1 MISKDKYIL
10 NLENKIKKIFDY
22 DIKDPKIFIKALTH
36 KSFSKENYE
45 RLEFL
50 GDAVLQL
57 VITEYLYD
65 KYPNHDEGSLSREK
79 QFIVSKKTISEIS
92 IKSKIIN
99 LLISKNLNFNKD
111 RSLQQSIASNVM
123 ESIIGA
129 IFIDGDYNSSKRSIL
144 KIFSEY
150 LSIKDNIGLKDPKT
164 LLQEHMHSLGEE
176 LPKYITKKLSGPS
189 HKPKFEVSCK
199 INTLETSVSCI
210 AATVQEGQQTVSK
223 LILEKIHGKK

>member
-164 LLQEHMHSLGEE
+164 LLQEHMHSLGED

-189 HKPKFEVSCK
+189 HKPKFEVTCK
-199 INTLETSVSCI
+199 INTLETSVSSI
-210 AATVQEGQQTVSK
+210 ATTVQEGQQIVSK

>member
-189 HKPKFEVSCK
+189 HKPKFEVTCK
-199 INTLETSVSCI
+199 INTLETSVSSI
-210 AATVQEGQQTVSK
+210 ATTVQEGQQIVSK